1 MSTLCSPVQ
10 LLLQVFKRDSDLLEN
25 WIVSREPLLHDGKF
39 GETIA
44 QVEDLIRKH
53 EDFEKTIEAQ
63 EDKFNALRRITL
75 VSLYRLLACV
85 SAQNMMIAYAST
97 YKGNIC

>member
-1 MSTLCSPVQ
+1 MLPSLIVTILSHAHFILTQVV
-10 LLLQVFKRDSDLLEN
+10 LQVFKREADLLEN
-25 WIVSREPLLHDGKF
+25 WIISREPLLHDGKL

-63 EDKFNALRRITL
+63 EDKFSALRRITM
-75 VSLYRLLACV
+75 VGSWFVCLLNNV
-85 SAQNMMIAYAST
+85 KVI
-97 YKGNIC
+97 

>member
-1 MSTLCSPVQ
+1 M
-10 LLLQVFKRDSDLLEN
+10 LEN
-25 WIVSREPLLHDGKF
+25 WIISRVPLLHDGKL

-63 EDKFNALRRITL
+63 EDKFNALRRVTM
-75 VSLYRLLACV
+75 VSLHRLLKFIQLHTFCFFV
-85 SAQNMMIAYAST
+85 YPFHPPM
-97 YKGNIC
+97 GNW

>member
-1 MSTLCSPVQ
+1 M
-10 LLLQVFKRDSDLLEN
+10 LLQVFKREADLLEN

-63 EDKFNALRRITL
+63 EDKFSALRRVTM
-75 VSLYRLLACV
+75 VSLYRLLSV
-85 SAQNMMIAYAST
+85 SRCSKCKHGLCIHMGRETLVEMLVP
-97 YKGNIC
+97 

>member
-1 MSTLCSPVQ
+1 M
-10 LLLQVFKRDSDLLEN
+10 LQVFKREAEVLEN
-25 WIVSREPLLHDGKF
+25 WIISREPLLHDGKL

-63 EDKFNALRRITL
+63 EDKFSALRRITM
-75 VSLYRLLACV
+75 V
-85 SAQNMMIAYAST
+85 SAYRQFVCLS
-97 YKGNIC
+97 NIGKAIKSRGKR

>member
-1 MSTLCSPVQ
+1 LRFIDARVI
-10 LLLQVFKRDSDLLEN
+10 LQMFNRDADLLEN
-25 WIVSREPLLHDGKF
+25 WIISREPLLHDGKL

-63 EDKFNALRRITL
+63 EEKFTALQRVTM
-75 VSLYRLLACV
+75 VSSYIVSVLTTSTKLACV
-85 SAQNMMIAYAST
+85 
-97 YKGNIC
+97 

>member
-1 MSTLCSPVQ
+1 MRV
-10 LLLQVFKRDSDLLEN
+10 LLQVFKREADLLEN
-25 WIVSREPLLHDGKF
+25 WIISREPLLHDGKF

-63 EDKFNALRRITL
+63 EDKFSALRRITM
-75 VSLYRLLACV
+75 VSLYRLLSVPRCSKCEHGLCIHIGRETLAEMLV
-85 SAQNMMIAYAST
+85 P
-97 YKGNIC
+97 

>member
-1 MSTLCSPVQ
+1 MQV
-10 LLLQVFKRDSDLLEN
+10 LLQVFKREADLLEN
-25 WIVSREPLLHDGKF
+25 WIISREPLLHDGKF

-63 EDKFNALRRITL
+63 EDKFSALRRVTM
-75 VSLYRLLACV
+75 VSLYRLLC
-85 SAQNMMIAYAST
+85 ASVL
-97 YKGNIC
+97 KV